1 MKLDKPHNVAKVAI
15 EKIVPFVV
23 LEVTTIVVVI
33 DNITIVIHT
42 QIGKNI
48 VKDVL
53 LNGGCGVN
61 IITKQL
67 ILKLGLPKPK
77 LAPYNLRMAYQTT
90 IKRMGLVRDLKIYVH
105 SIPYIIMFNVLQNNV
120 LNISYSMLLRNHG

>member
-15 EKIVPFVV
+15 EKIEPFVL

-33 DNITIVIHT
+33 DNITVVIHT

-48 VKDVL
+48 VKDFL

-67 ILKLGLPKPK
+67 ILKLGLPKLK
-77 LAPYNLRMAYQTT
+77 LAPYNLQSQW
-90 IKRMGLVRDLKIYVH
+90 D
-105 SIPYIIMFNVLQNNV
+105 
-120 LNISYSMLLRNHG
+120 